1 MPKNRQNPGTNPL
14 NWQGKGVSA
23 RTQTALSCIIQPK
36 HMVSFVSQPLGASFL
51 KGVYESR
58 PIIHRYV
65 QTRDGKVVLQ
75 FLANLYPPSKL
86 TLKEL
91 TLKLVMLVSL
101 VSGQWGQ
108 FIHLL
113 DILYCMTQTETTWQ
127 LCSFLVTHNVK
138 QSKTGTKQYANKI
151 DAYSLQHSCSF
162 YICCQTKCSPGCPVP
177 IFFLFFPI
185 FWAYSYFLLF
195 FN

>member
-23 RTQTALSCIIQPK
+23 RAQTALSCIIQPK
-36 HMVSFVSQPLGASFL
+36 HVVSFVSQPLGASFL

-91 TLKLVMLVSL
+91 TLRLVMLVSL

-113 DILYCMTQTETTWQ
+113 DILYCMTQTETT
-127 LCSFLVTHNVK
+127 
-138 QSKTGTKQYANKI
+138 
-151 DAYSLQHSCSF
+151 
-162 YICCQTKCSPGCPVP
+162 
-177 IFFLFFPI
+177 
-185 FWAYSYFLLF
+185 
-195 FN
+195 